1 MPGVQA
7 RRSQLYFRGPFGTL
21 CSMPTPLSV
30 QRLLPSRAAHFLI
43 PAVLLLVVFP
53 GNECA
58 WGWGGTG
65 HRIINGNA
73 VKHLPASML
82 ELAVQRQFFE
92 DHASDA
98 DYRKSTDT
106 AEYPKHFLDL
116 ESYPDYPHLTPA
128 LAALIAQYG
137 WTTVRANGILPWAA
151 LWAFDS
157 LTAQFR
163 RRDLARAY
171 QTAADLGHYIG
182 DAHNPLHCT
191 VNYDGYLTGNNG
203 IHSRYETGMINLVQG
218 SITVQ
223 ADTVRYI
230 PDPYTFIFNGIL
242 RSRELVDSILLADN
256 AARSASGWNGSQ
268 PVSQAYY
275 SALWERTERFTEA
288 LLQEATTDLASLWYT
303 AWVNAAVP
311 THVDAGEPVLMAGQF
326 LLEQNF
332 PNPFNPSTSIRYALP
347 GNTFVD
353 LDVFNTLGERVA
365 RLVHAEQA
373 QGGHQVAFDA
383 RGLPSGIYFC
393 RLWTAGGMQ
402 TRRMLLVR

>member
-1 MPGVQA
+1 MPGVHA
-7 RRSQLYFRGPFGTL
+7 GRSQLYFRGPFGTL
-21 CSMPTPLSV
+21 QYMPTPPSV

-43 PAVLLLVVFP
+43 PAVLLLVIFP

-58 WGWGGTG
+58 WSWGGTG

-73 VKHLPASML
+73 VRHLPAAML
-82 ELAVQRQFFE
+82 ELAARRQFLE

-116 ESYPDYPHLTPA
+116 ESYPDYPHLTPH
-128 LAALIAQYG
+128 LAALVTQYG
-137 WTTVRANGILPWAA
+137 WTAVRANGILPWAA
-151 LWAFDS
+151 LSAFDS

-191 VNYDGYLTGNNG
+191 VNYDGQLTGNNG

-218 SITVQ
+218 SIAVP
-223 ADTVRYI
+223 ADTVRFI
-230 PDPYTFIFNGIL
+230 PEPYAFIFNGIL

-268 PVSQAYY
+268 PVPGTYY
-275 SALWERTERFTEA
+275 TVLWERTQRFTTA
-288 LLQEATTDLASLWYT
+288 LLRESTTDIASLWYT
-303 AWVNAAVP
+303 AWVNAGVP
-311 THVDAGEPVLMAGQF
+311 TQVETGGPVLAAGQYT
-326 LLEQNF
+326 LEQNF
-332 PNPFNPSTSIRYALP
+332 PNPFNPSTSIRYTLP
-347 GNTFVD
+347 RSARVD
-353 LDVFNTLGERVA
+353 LEVFNILGERVS
-365 RLVHAEQA
+365 RLVREEQA
-373 QGGHQVAFDA
+373 RGGHQTTFDA
-383 RGLPSGIYFC
+383 GGLPSGIYFC
-393 RLWTAGGMQ
+393 RLRTAEGVL
-402 TRRMLLVR
+402 TRRMVLAR